1 MTDYKALYEQK
12 KLTAD
17 EVAARVENGWLIG
30 MDAAIA
36 QTPAI
41 IDAICRRAE
50 NSTLSG
56 VRVQMLLDAY
66 PYAFYADDHLS
77 GRTTTATARATS
89 VPTMNT
95 MLSVSPSPR
104 WTSTAGSASAP

>member
-41 IDAICRRAE
+41 IDAICKRAE
-50 NSTLSG
+50 NS
-56 VRVQMLLDAY
+56 
-66 PYAFYADDHLS
+66 
-77 GRTTTATARATS
+77 RAEE
-89 VPTMNT
+89 
-95 MLSVSPSPR
+95 
-104 WTSTAGSASAP
+104 G